1 MLNDASDYHYEPK
14 PGLCSFFSAF
24 SSTFI
29 NSPIA
34 IVGGLDDGA
43 LILAIDGDSRE
54 LHLVCIL
61 TPPYLL
67 ESSFLDRIFAVVDP
81 ALGILVLHLQFLG
94 Y

>member
-1 MLNDASDYHYEPK
+1 MSTNQVCAL
-14 PGLCSFFSAF
+14 FSQLF
-24 SSTFI
+24 LFI

-43 LILAIDGDSRE
+43 LILAIDGDSRK